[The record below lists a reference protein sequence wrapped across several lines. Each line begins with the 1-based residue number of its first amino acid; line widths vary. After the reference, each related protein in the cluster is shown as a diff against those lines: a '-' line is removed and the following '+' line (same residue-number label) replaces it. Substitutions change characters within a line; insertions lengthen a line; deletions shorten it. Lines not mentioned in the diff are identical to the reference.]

1 MDKFLTDLIDNNL
14 IQPDGELFNSL
25 VDAHKHYEKES
36 EANDLGGTID
46 RPSISEQVS
55 TRILSMIKS
64 GNLKAGDK
72 LPTEK
77 QMCVALGISRP
88 PLREALKALTLM
100 RILESR
106 QGGRYTVTDLSPSR
120 LVTPFNLFLSV
131 PEKDLRKQFEA
142 RAAVELDLVRLCVER
157 ADDKQCERIVSLG
170 ADGHNFYDD
179 PVGFRLMDVEFHQ
192 AINKGADNQ
201 ILSMISEGLYNVAL
215 DARRLVSGNPNVNEI
230 SARQH
235 CLVAEAI
242 ANRDSEA
249 AALFYCEHLD
259 HVLETTLNAIHKIT
273 ENKNE

>member
-14 IQPDGELFNSL
+14 TQPGSELFNSL
-25 VDAHKHYEKES
+25 VNAHKHFEKES
-36 EANDLGGTID
+36 EANDLAGTID

>member
-1 MDKFLTDLIDNNL
+1 
-14 IQPDGELFNSL
+14 
-25 VDAHKHYEKES
+25 
-36 EANDLGGTID
+36 
-46 RPSISEQVS
+46 
-55 TRILSMIKS
+55 
-64 GNLKAGDK
+64 
-72 LPTEK
+72 
-77 QMCVALGISRP
+77 MCVALGISRP

-215 DARRLVSGNPNVNEI
+215 DTRRLVSGNPNVNEI
-230 SARQH
+230 SAHQH

>member
-14 IQPDGELFNSL
+14 TQPGGELSNSL
-25 VDAHKHYEKES
+25 VNANKHYEKDS
-36 EANDLGGTID
+36 EENDLGGTID

-230 SARQH
+230 SAHQH

-249 AALFYCEHLD
+249 AASFYCEHLD